1 MFGSRPRRKL
11 LEGVLMGQAPK
22 RGWTRP
28 DLAAMADVVANG
40 GVDEHVDGL
49 QRLGLLVADDG
60 TWRPAQPRP
69 ELGRAI
75 RRVLVALRETPDAK
89 PVRRSRGRTRE
100 HAARRA
106 VRAAERA
113 IAEARDELG
122 SQMANELL
130 GLLGQ
135 ARRRL
140 EDASPYA

>member
-1 MFGSRPRRKL
+1 
-11 LEGVLMGQAPK
+11 MGQAPK

-49 QRLGLLVADDG
+49 QRLGLLVADDRQDG
-60 TWRPAQPRP
+60 TWRAAQPRP

-89 PVRRSRGRTRE
+89 PVRRSRGRTRG

-113 IAEARDELG
+113 ITEARDELG
-122 SQMANELL
+122 SQTASELL

-140 EDASPYA
+140 EDASPYP